1 MMIIAIKSLWFGEM
15 NLKLDWN
22 HS

>member
-1 MMIIAIKSLWFGEM
+1 MIIAIKSLWFGEM